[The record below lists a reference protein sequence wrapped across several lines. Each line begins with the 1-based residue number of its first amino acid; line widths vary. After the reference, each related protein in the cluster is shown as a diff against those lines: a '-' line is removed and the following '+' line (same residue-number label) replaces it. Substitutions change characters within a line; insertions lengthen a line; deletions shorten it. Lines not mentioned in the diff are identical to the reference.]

1 EAGSWKLEAGSWK
14 LEAGSWKLEAGSW
27 KLEAGSW
34 KLEAGR
40 QNVASRTRVKGFLPA
55 SGFCL
60 NAPGEPG
67 RGFLQAS
74 SFQARSAA
82 LQA

>member
-1 EAGSWKLEAGSWK
+1 MSETFYRLEAGSWKLEAGSWK

-40 QNVASRTRVKGFLPA
+40 QHETSTAWVKGFLPA
-55 SGFCL
+55 YSFRPT
-60 NAPGEPG
+60 APG
-67 RGFLQAS
+67 
-74 SFQARSAA
+74 
-82 LQA
+82 